1 MALPVHQA
9 RSMDISPTSQT
20 AHRVASTFH
29 RGLAAVALVALAL
42 TGAPSVAAAA
52 ATPSDQSVR
61 PAEQHTS
68 EKGRRLA
75 STYGGALRDLSAKI
89 YHCVPWVE
97 VKRNGIGFYKPKHL
111 EGDIRYLSVNLYID
125 QQPSP
130 EFAAFTTEERASR
143 MFSRYVGPMLK
154 RMSRPSGLLADPGLD
169 GFTVILEWLK
179 QVPATASARP
189 VHETIAVFLERPVV
203 ADYIGGRIA
212 GRDLA
217 TRGRVLGWDG
227 ETALGPLRLASWDD
241 DFVSTYKVSNYQLA
255 PGVSCP

>member
-1 MALPVHQA
+1 MMTRRIAPILPVLLLL
-9 RSMDISPTSQT
+9 
-20 AHRVASTFH
+20 V
-29 RGLAAVALVALAL
+29 AVAEAAAPSEDRILAL
-42 TGAPSVAAAA
+42 DRYT
-52 ATPSDQSVR
+52 SD
-61 PAEQHTS
+61 
-68 EKGRRLA
+68 KGRTLGA
-75 STYGGALRDLSAKI
+75 TYAVTLKQINTSI
-89 YHCVPWVE
+89 YHCMPWLEVPKE
-97 VKRNGIGFYKPKHL
+97 GIGFYKPR
-111 EGDIRYLSVNLYID
+111 DAARDDRYLSLRVYIE
-125 QQPSP
+125 QEPSTQ
-130 EFAAFTTEERASR
+130 FAAMPVEQRASS
-143 MFSRYVGPMLK
+143 MFSRYVGPLLR
-154 RMSRPSGLLADPGLD
+154 RMSGNGAMLNDNSLD

>member
-1 MALPVHQA
+1 MALAVQVP
-9 RSMDISPTSQT
+9 RSMDTLPIFPM

-29 RGLAAVALVALAL
+29 RGLAAVALVALTL
-42 TGAPSVAAAA
+42 TGVSPAAAA
-52 ATPSDQSVR
+52 PSDQSVL

-75 STYGGALRDLSAKI
+75 STYVGALRDLSAKI

-111 EGDIRYLSVNLYID
+111 EGDIRYLSVHIYID

-130 EFAAFTTEERASR
+130 EFAAFTIEERASR

-154 RMSRPSGLLADPGLD
+154 RMARPSGLLADTGLD
-169 GFTVILEWLK
+169 GFTVIVEWLK

-203 ADYIGGRIA
+203 ADNVGGRIA

-217 TRGRVLGWDG
+217 ARGRVLGWDG
-227 ETALGPLRLASWDD
+227 ETALGPMRLASWDD
-241 DFVSTYKVSNYQLA
+241 DFVTTYKVSNYQLA

>member
-1 MALPVHQA
+1 
-9 RSMDISPTSQT
+9 MDTSLISPK
-20 AHRVASTFH
+20 ALRVASTFH

-42 TGAPSVAAAA
+42 TGVSPVAAA
-52 ATPSDQSVR
+52 PSDQSVL
-61 PAEQHTS
+61 PADQHTS

-97 VKRNGIGFYKPKHL
+97 AKRNGIGFYKPKHL

-130 EFAAFTTEERASR
+130 EFAAFKFEERASR

-154 RMSRPSGLLADPGLD
+154 RMARPSGLLGDAGLD

-179 QVPATASARP
+179 QTPATANARP

-203 ADYIGGRIA
+203 ADYVGGRIA

-217 TRGRVLGWDG
+217 ARGRVLGWDG
-227 ETALGPLRLASWDD
+227 ETALGPVRLASWDD
-241 DFVSTYKVSNYQLA
+241 DFVATYKVSNYQLA
-255 PGVSCP
+255 PGISCP